1 MKTYPWR
8 TIIPL
13 VFLVLILSILLS
25 ALSSWMTAKQLAADL
40 LPVTSHQ
47 PQNPIQQTQIADL
60 QATNQALTNQKRE
73 MQDIA
78 ATLESQLADIRSR
91 QRYQYVQQTYTS
103 VPVRRAYVFRML
115 DEKVQEVR
123 AYSGGATPQ
132 PNPPAS
138 LPNALVIPPGN
149 YRFLDQT
156 YRLKKEGLY
165 RFIDPYGENHQRI
178 VFEQDVHALL
188 SALAWITTHGERDN
202 SLPQTALLYAAR
214 TRKLSL
220 TCGGIVGMT
229 RTLLDEYSIP
239 SRAVHTFPLQDFDG
253 FDDGHVMLEVYRN
266 DLKRWVLY
274 DLDNNLMFTDEKD
287 DQALSLMELV
297 ESLPGG
303 QFSMRYIAADTSL
316 DIDHYTFYG
325 DFDGSLY
332 YESVIGNPQQIK
344 RWMQESF
351 IPAALYQEGIF
362 WGFQPSG
369 STTIPAETLENLAVR
384 GIRLK
389 LLDAQSFS
397 ERFYAETP

>member
-1 MKTYPWR
+1 MKTYSWR

-13 VFLVLILSILLS
+13 VFLVLTLSVLLS
-25 ALSSWMTAKQLAADL
+25 ALSSWLTARQFTAHLLSTASQL
-40 LPVTSHQ
+40 
-47 PQNPIQQTQIADL
+47 PQNPIQQTQMADL
-60 QATNQALTNQKRE
+60 QATNAALVSEKRA

-78 ATLESQLADIRSR
+78 ATLESELADIRAR

-115 DEKVQEVR
+115 DEKVGEVR
-123 AYSGGATPQ
+123 AYSSSATPQ

-138 LPNALVIPPGN
+138 LPDTLVIPPGD

-178 VFEQDVHALL
+178 VFAQDVHALL
-188 SALAWITTHGERDN
+188 SAVAWITTHGERDN
-202 SLPQTALLYAAR
+202 SLPQAALLYAAR

-220 TCGGIVGMT
+220 TCGGIVGMA
-229 RTLLDEYSIP
+229 RMLLDAYGIP

-253 FDDGHVMLEVYRN
+253 FDDGHVMLEVYRG
-266 DLKRWVLY
+266 DLGHWALY
-274 DLDNNLMFTDEKD
+274 DLDNNLMFTDQKD
-287 DQALSLMELV
+287 EQVLTLMELV
-297 ESLPGG
+297 ESLPGS
-303 QFSMRYIAADTSL
+303 QFSLRSIAADTTL

-332 YESVIGNPQQIK
+332 YEAVIGNPQRIK

-351 IPAALYQEGIF
+351 IPAAIYQEGIF
-362 WGFQPSG
+362 WGFQPG
-369 STTIPAETLENLAVR
+369 GNTTISAEALENLAAR
-384 GIRLK
+384 GIHLK

-397 ERFYAETP
+397 QRFYAETP